1 MKLFSKIAVCLA
13 ILLAAGCASNPAQ
26 NTDSSVES
34 ALIVTKN
41 YQGLIK
47 LYRKQLKQKDSA
59 DTRIKLAQAYLNY
72 GDPNSAIFT
81 IKPVN
86 KTEPSVASLVVQAN
100 AQLDVNKT
108 MSALSSAIS
117 ADHIDPNN
125 GEVENLLGVIYATD
139 SNYAK
144 ARHYFNLAREH
155 FYDDVKVTNNL
166 VVLDILQ
173 SKYQQAVDRIMP
185 MYKNNQA
192 DKQMMA
198 NLVIAVAKSKNLQ
211 LLESILEP
219 KYSDR
224 AIAQL
229 YLTLQTTEAVTALPL
244 HHSKPASASQVNK
257 KPSKLAKS
265 HHKKGKK

>member
-1 MKLFSKIAVCLA
+1 M
-13 ILLAAGCASNPAQ
+13 
-26 NTDSSVES
+26 
-34 ALIVTKN
+34 ALT
-41 YQGLIK
+41 
-47 LYRKQLKQKDSA
+47 LYRKQLKKTDSA
-59 DTRIKLAQAYLNY
+59 NTRIKLAQAYLKY

-86 KTEPSVASLVVQAN
+86 KNNPTIKSLVVQAN

-108 MSALSSAIS
+108 MGALNSAIS
-117 ADHIDPNN
+117 AYHMDKNN

-139 SNYAK
+139 GDYTK
-144 ARHYFNLAREH
+144 ARHYFDLSREH
-155 FYDDVKVTNNL
+155 FYDEVKVTNNL

-173 SKYQQAVDRIMP
+173 GKYQQAVDRIMP
-185 MYKNNQA
+185 MYKNDQA

-224 AIAQL
+224 DIAQL
-229 YLTLQTTEAVTALPL
+229 YLTLQTTEEVTSLPTKY
-244 HHSKPASASQVNK
+244 SKTASTKPPVKQ
-257 KPSKLAKS
+257 PSKLAKNS
-265 HHKKGKK
+265 HKKRKK